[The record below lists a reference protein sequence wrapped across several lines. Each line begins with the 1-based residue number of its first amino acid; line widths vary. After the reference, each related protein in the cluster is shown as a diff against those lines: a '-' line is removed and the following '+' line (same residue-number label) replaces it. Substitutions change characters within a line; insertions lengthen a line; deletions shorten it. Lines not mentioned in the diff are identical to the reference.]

1 MDYFVYIHR
10 RGTNGKIFYV
20 GKGTRWRHNSKWGRT
35 QHWHNIVKK
44 HGYTIEIVQSGM
56 QEWWAYEL
64 ERDLILK
71 YQDQGLCN
79 RSEGGKGP
87 EGSKRTPEQLE
98 KILEHRNRPDIR
110 KRISDKAKQR
120 FSNPEYR
127 EAHKLRIKQI
137 VNKPEFKQK
146 VRQAALKQFSD
157 PAAREKA
164 RQITLQQF
172 ADPKARENARI
183 KALARFDSPE
193 KRAKHAQAKS
203 VRCINNGMV
212 FGTTTLAAEWVASWR
227 SGKSDNSQIAKACRG
242 IIKNAYGLRWEYV
255 KPATEVAASQSSGM
269 LAPESAR

>member
-10 RGTNGKIFYV
+10 RGSNGKIFYV
-20 GKGTRWRHNSKWGRT
+20 GKGTRSRHKSTWGRT
-35 QHWHNIVKK
+35 QHWHNIVNK

-56 QEWWAYEL
+56 NEWWAYEL

-87 EGSKRTPEQLE
+87 EGCKPTPEQLE
-98 KILEHRNRPDIR
+98 KIREHRNRPDIR
-110 KRISDKAKQR
+110 KRLSDKAKQR
-120 FSNPEYR
+120 FANPEYR
-127 EAHKLRIKQI
+127 EAHKLRITQA

-164 RQITLQQF
+164 RQTTLKQF
-172 ADPKARENARI
+172 SDPKARETARI

-193 KRAKHAQAKS
+193 KRAKHAQAKPL
-203 VRCINNGMV
+203 RCIDNGMI
-212 FGTTTLAAEWVASWR
+212 FGTTTLAAEWVTTLR
-227 SGKSDNSQIAKACRG
+227 SRKADNSQIAKACRG
-242 IIKNAYGLRWEYV
+242 FIKLAYGLRWEYLTT
-255 KPATEVAASQSSGM
+255 PTEVLASQ
-269 LAPESAR
+269 